1 MVYLMLNVLIV
12 NVFNA
17 ILKNGLNA
25 QSDVIYIL
33 SQLKGWKRETI
44 SQMRR
49 DSEAKGLWI

>member
-1 MVYLMLNVLIV
+1 MVYLMLDVLIV

-17 ILKNGLNA
+17 ILKNGLNG
-25 QSDVIYIL
+25 QFDVIYVL

-49 DSEAKGLWI
+49 DSESKGLWI